1 MQRPQ
6 QRPKA
11 IHKRPHMLPAVEM
24 GRHEQGP
31 RDEGSEVFAE
41 IMGVRRPN
49 QGVESGRRSFEQLPS
64 EQLAG
69 PRRLVEGRSQD
80 GRAHPIA
87 RRPLRRRPQQAAD
100 ALGQLLS
107 IRNAR
112 EVGPRRHFRRSV
124 PEKIRLNVLVRLQD
138 TGRLAH
144 RIDHVAQAHLVGRTA
159 LAQVLQILYLI
170 GGKRAAVRR
179 GVKNLMNAILKALE
193 QEHVSVV
200 LIGQHGLGSR
210 APVPGPRRAPPDGP
224 GRRRKEGRCT
234 PAFSARRPVRS
245 APSPDGRSSRAP
257 RSAIRRNHE
266 PTPRNCWPFA
276 WPPKRRKAGRPA
288 PAAIHS
294 DTAAPGGG
302 RAPRQRQ
309 HVAARQPHQMRPRQP
324 HRPHGQMAFMRL
336 QEALHFMEAV
346 VDRLRRRFALGRPDE
361 VGGEHAQVRR
371 GGLRSGQH
379 AAEFLGVDLTVLAGR
394 RREAG
399 GPGAVART
407 DLGPARPPLRCR
419 TSATPP
425 PRIQLPRSTR
435 S

>member
-1 MQRPQ
+1 
-6 QRPKA
+6 
-11 IHKRPHMLPAVEM
+11 MLPAVEM

-200 LIGQHGLGSR
+200 LIGQHGLGSAHQSQGR
-210 APVPGPRRAPPDGP
+210 VALPQTGQAEGEKKVAVLPRFRRAALCGQLHPLTAD
-224 GRRRKEGRCT
+224 
-234 PAFSARRPVRS
+234 PVVR
-245 APSPDGRSSRAP
+245 

-276 WPPKRRKAGRPA
+276 WPPKRRKAGR
-288 PAAIHS
+288 S
-294 DTAAPGGG
+294 CSG
-302 RAPRQRQ
+302 RNP
-309 HVAARQPHQMRPRQP
+309 
-324 HRPHGQMAFMRL
+324 F
-336 QEALHFMEAV
+336 
-346 VDRLRRRFALGRPDE
+346 
-361 VGGEHAQVRR
+361 
-371 GGLRSGQH
+371 
-379 AAEFLGVDLTVLAGR
+379 
-394 RREAG
+394 
-399 GPGAVART
+399 
-407 DLGPARPPLRCR
+407 
-419 TSATPP
+419 
-425 PRIQLPRSTR
+425 
-435 S
+435 